1 MLRQTKGAIV
11 DALSRLSNTRMLAAP
26 EPRRVAMTEPAAVR
40 QITTALS
47 FAYPVLAH
55 FAIARNSVGLTIA
68 ALTLLA
74 AISLLPGL
82 ARGAAAA
89 WLAVPLI
96 GGVYW
101 WLSGAAQPAVTLYL
115 PPIIVP
121 AFLAC
126 VFGNTLRQGRT
137 PLISQLVRLL
147 HTPGDEP
154 EAAVWSYTRRLTAAW
169 TTLFVTLAVFNL
181 LLAALAEPDGL
192 LRAGGFE
199 PTLSVRH
206 ELWSLFTNLLEYLVV
221 AAFFVIEY
229 AYRRQKFP
237 RQPYRN
243 MFDFLRRMVAAMPR
257 IGRPQ

>member
-1 MLRQTKGAIV
+1 
-11 DALSRLSNTRMLAAP
+11 MLAP
-26 EPRRVAMTEPAAVR
+26 GPNPDVSAMTEPAAVR

-55 FAIARNSVGLTIA
+55 LAIARNSAGLTIA

-89 WLAVPLI
+89 WLAVPLL
-96 GGVYW
+96 GAAYW
-101 WLSGAAQPAVTLYL
+101 WLSSVDQPVLPLYL
-115 PPIIVP
+115 PPIFVP

-126 VFGNTLRQGRT
+126 VFGNTLRPGRT
-137 PLISQLVRLL
+137 PLISQLIRVL
-147 HTPGDEP
+147 HAPGDDEP
-154 EAAVWSYTRRLTAAW
+154 EPAVWSYARRLTAAW
-169 TTLFVTLAVFNL
+169 TTMFVMLATFNL

-192 LRAGGFE
+192 LRASGIE
-199 PTLSVRH
+199 PPFAVSH
-206 ELWSLFTNLLEYLVV
+206 ETWSLFTNLIEYLLV

-237 RQPYRN
+237 QQPYRN
-243 MFDFLRRMVAAMPR
+243 MLDFLRRTVAAMPR
-257 IGRPQ
+257 IRRSQ